1 MWIKHLF
8 ARVLWVAITVTT
20 AGPTLG
26 QWSLIPLPG
35 DHPEVFAMV
44 THTNSELFIG
54 TGGLPNSTNAIGILR
69 SDDHGGTVTAQ
80 NNGLMDTRFD
90 RLFRS
95 LISIDKSL
103 VAASADGT
111 YFSDNGGQSWEK
123 RANGLP
129 VIDRTSMRSANALV
143 SLGGEIFCGTP
154 EGVYKT
160 VDQGKH
166 WINSSTGLSNP
177 DVRALTKL
185 DKFLF
190 ASTDGDGIYRSSD
203 GGASWT
209 RSGKGIPDT
218 VHSRAII
225 ADDGVILAGTTMGTY
240 RSLDQG
246 ETWTTTLPNATARSF
261 AAGNGLLAIGAFRG
275 GLVYISQDRGE
286 QWTDVS
292 GNLPGGMGVWAMA
305 FDDQFLYAAV
315 ARQGLWRIS
324 LSELKSLGKKQA
336 TDTASTPAAAG
347 LPQGPPGRPGNMLRQ
362 NLLSFDSNG
371 DGKLTREEIPLRMQ
385 RILSQADANKDDAL
399 DSEEIAKFFQ
409 QIRPGRPK

>member
-1 MWIKHLF
+1 
-8 ARVLWVAITVTT
+8 
-20 AGPTLG
+20 
-26 QWSLIPLPG
+26 
-35 DHPEVFAMV
+35 
-44 THTNSELFIG
+44 
-54 TGGLPNSTNAIGILR
+54 
-69 SDDHGGTVTAQ
+69 
-80 NNGLMDTRFD
+80 
-90 RLFRS
+90 
-95 LISIDKSL
+95 
-103 VAASADGT
+103 
-111 YFSDNGGQSWEK
+111 
-123 RANGLP
+123 
-129 VIDRTSMRSANALV
+129 
-143 SLGGEIFCGTP
+143 
-154 EGVYKT
+154 
-160 VDQGKH
+160 
-166 WINSSTGLSNP
+166 
-177 DVRALTKL
+177 
-185 DKFLF
+185 
-190 ASTDGDGIYRSSD
+190 
-203 GGASWT
+203 
-209 RSGKGIPDT
+209 
-218 VHSRAII
+218 
-225 ADDGVILAGTTMGTY
+225 MGTY

-347 LPQGPPGRPGNMLRQ
+347 LSQGPPGRPGNMLRQ

-399 DSEEIAKFFQ
+399 DSEEIAKFLQ
-409 QIRPGRPK
+409 QIRPGRPN